1 MVLATSVGDEL
12 TVLLT
17 ARLCCGGPRS
27 CRQNSLSTCL
37 RVQYRSLLSS
47 SAEYEKC
54 NGRSRT
60 GILSAR
66 DACAWFTCRLREGA
80 EEPHRPVFHAPLILA
95 HGEEVEQM
103 SRWKIALSGSGIDLD
118 MLLLLSGDDRFAVR
132 KVDGKYILQS
142 VEFESLDSP
151 GAVWDCAITLVR
163 RINGA
168 ARVLFD
174 DHSNV
179 TVDKVIHEHPDGS
192 QQSIAYASGTA
203 TARVRARCCTS
214 VVRADGTEEGPACNK
229 VHSWV
234 NMASH
239 SEDVAEVLRYFEGD
253 YLAYFDLYKIY
264 EIVTHN
270 CESRGVSFDK
280 YLSKKDEAVLRAN
293 INCPALSGDDA
304 RHARPLGRPK
314 SIRSMG
320 HAKVAAMVRE
330 LVRKWLDDLVIG

>member
-1 MVLATSVGDEL
+1 MGPGVAARTRCRIVFEYNTDHSCLAVLSMTSV
-12 TVLLT
+12 T
-17 ARLCCGGPRS
+17 ADGAHWDTDCERRVRLVPWERA
-27 CRQNSLSTCL
+27 N
-37 RVQYRSLLSS
+37 
-47 SAEYEKC
+47 
-54 NGRSRT
+54 
-60 GILSAR
+60 
-66 DACAWFTCRLREGA
+66 
-80 EEPHRPVFHAPLILA
+80 EPHQLAFPASLILA

-103 SRWKIALSGSGIDLD
+103 SEWKVALSGSGIDLD

-132 KVDGKYILQS
+132 KVDGNYILQS

-151 GAVWDCAITLVR
+151 EAVWDCAITLVR

-179 TVDKVIHEHPDGS
+179 TVDKVIHQNPDGS
-192 QQSIAYASGTA
+192 QQSIAYASGIA
-203 TARVRARCCTS
+203 TARARARCCAS
-214 VVRADGTEEGPACNK
+214 VVRADGTEEGPACSK

-234 NMASH
+234 NLASH
-239 SEDVAEVLRYFEGD
+239 NGDVAEVLRYFERQCLT
-253 YLAYFDLYKIY
+253 YSDLYKVY

-280 YLSKKDEAVLRAN
+280 YLSRKDEAALRAN

-304 RHARPLGRPK
+304 RHARPLGHPK

-320 HAKVAAMVRE
+320 HAEIVTMVRE
-330 LVRKWLDDLVIG
+330 LVRKWLDDPRIR